1 MSEQK
6 LRDALHCCRIALR
19 DVRYSESDL
28 DIDAIDDALSRADN
42 ALSQPQTS
50 DEGTPTTDYAVYY
63 VNEEAHRLIFGED
76 GELCGEVVNAE
87 VSRRLER
94 ALHAKERENWLLRA
108 REQALSLEQPHAD
121 KVVETVAAATMHPAW
136 RSGKDEEPSDEKTPL
151 TDALRND
158 HGPRSWKALIEL
170 CEKLER
176 ENAELRKR
184 LRFFGGE

>member
-6 LRDALHCCRIALR
+6 LREALQDAIENLYDKAIEYWCE
-19 DVRYSESDL
+19 ESDAKGEMREL
-28 DIDAIDDALSRADN
+28 GVPDEADACNIS
-42 ALSQPQTS
+42 
-50 DEGTPTTDYAVYY
+50 V
-63 VNEEAHRLIFGED
+63 
-76 GELCGEVVNAE
+76 GELRKLKKLAATPIRVDETDT
-87 VSRRLER
+87 
-94 ALHAKERENWLLRA
+94 
-108 REQALSLEQPHAD
+108 LEQPHAD

-176 ENAELRKR
+176 ETPSCGSGCDSSEATDK
-184 LRFFGGE
+184 